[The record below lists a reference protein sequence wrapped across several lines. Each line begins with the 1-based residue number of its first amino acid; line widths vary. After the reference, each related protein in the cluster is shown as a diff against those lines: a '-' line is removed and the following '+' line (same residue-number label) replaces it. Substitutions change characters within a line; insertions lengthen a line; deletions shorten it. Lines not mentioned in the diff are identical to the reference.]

1 MCTTGYISDVT
12 LYLRLKTPLEP
23 IFYFLMS
30 ENDENCLWPLYA
42 SPFSPCLYF
51 SGLQRHGQEGPC
63 QDAVL
68 SFKVCFVEK
77 KLCQ

>member
-1 MCTTGYISDVT
+1 
-12 LYLRLKTPLEP
+12 
-23 IFYFLMS
+23 MS
-30 ENDENCLWPLYA
+30 ENDESSLWPLYVF
-42 SPFSPCLYF
+42 PFSPCLYF

-77 KLCQ
+77 KLPIKLAQEADKPDLGKQGSH